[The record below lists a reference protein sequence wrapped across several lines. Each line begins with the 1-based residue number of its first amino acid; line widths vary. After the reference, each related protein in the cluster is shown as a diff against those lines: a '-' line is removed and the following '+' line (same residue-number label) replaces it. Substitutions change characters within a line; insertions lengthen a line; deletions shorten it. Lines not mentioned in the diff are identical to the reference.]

1 MNKAVVLRI
10 VNIALFFSFIIQAI
24 TASVMLFRINTP
36 YLQLISEVHEYNG
49 IFLIIAVVVHI
60 ALNWGWI
67 RTNFFK
73 KR

>member
-10 VNIALFFSFIIQAI
+10 VNIALFFSFIIQTI

-49 IFLIIAVVVHI
+49 IFLIIAVITHI
-60 ALNWGWI
+60 VLNWGWI
-67 RTNFFK
+67 KANFFK